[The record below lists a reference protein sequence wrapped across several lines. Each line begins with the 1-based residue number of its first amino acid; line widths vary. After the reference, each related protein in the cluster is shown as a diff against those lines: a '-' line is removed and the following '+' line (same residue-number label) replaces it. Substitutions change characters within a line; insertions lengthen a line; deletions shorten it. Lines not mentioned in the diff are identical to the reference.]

1 MSTSLFSNDLWFME
15 KHLDVEYQTYRLLA
29 YLQHVKSYFTQ
40 IKLYPYLRDLIKHYE
55 FVDNINSKID
65 EIKRKLNNDLNDEI
79 TSYIYEI
86 TDITK
91 IETKKVI
98 DEGITLFNLV
108 LGGITYEAIGIVPDY
123 KDDGYI
129 ITSYNKID
137 YVDILR
143 FQISK
148 LVHYDKFYIVNV
160 EFFERLSN
168 VSSLFKAPEFLKA
181 YLLDRYWDM
190 PNPLVLYIRVDY
202 YVPLH
207 ETLIPIIKR
216 VLPVWIQRT

>member
-1 MSTSLFSNDLWFME
+1 MDTSLFSNDLWFIE

-29 YLQHVKSYFTQ
+29 YLQHVKNHFAQ
-40 IKLYPYLRDLIKHYE
+40 IKLYPHLRDLIKHYE

-65 EIKRKLNNDLNDEI
+65 EIKRKLNNDLDDEI

-98 DEGITLFNLV
+98 DEGITLFNV
-108 LGGITYEAIGIVPDY
+108 ILGGITYEAIGVVPEY
-123 KDDGYI
+123 KEDGYI
-129 ITSYNKID
+129 ITAYNKID

-143 FQISK
+143 FKISK
-148 LVHYDKFYIVNV
+148 LVDYDKFYIVNV

-168 VSSLFKAPEFLKA
+168 VSRLFKAPEFLKA
-181 YLLDRYWDM
+181 YLLDRYRNI
-190 PNPLVLYIRVDY
+190 PNPLVLYIRLDY

>member
-1 MSTSLFSNDLWFME
+1 MSASLFSNDLWFVD

-79 TSYIYEI
+79 TSYIYDI

-98 DEGITLFNLV
+98 DEGITLFNVV
-108 LGGITYEAIGIVPDY
+108 LGGITYEAIGIVPEY

-129 ITSYNKID
+129 ITLYNKID

-148 LVHYDKFYIVNV
+148 IVDYDKFYIVNV

-168 VSSLFKAPEFLKA
+168 ISRLFKAPEFLKG

-190 PNPLVLYIRVDY
+190 PNPLVLYIRLDY

-216 VLPVWIQRT
+216 VLPVWIRRT

>member
-1 MSTSLFSNDLWFME
+1 
-15 KHLDVEYQTYRLLA
+15 V
-29 YLQHVKSYFTQ
+29 
-40 IKLYPYLRDLIKHYE
+40 
-55 FVDNINSKID
+55 
-65 EIKRKLNNDLNDEI
+65 
-79 TSYIYEI
+79 
-86 TDITK
+86 
-91 IETKKVI
+91 
-98 DEGITLFNLV
+98 V
-108 LGGITYEAIGIVPDY
+108 LGGITYEAIGIVPEY

-148 LVHYDKFYIVNV
+148 LVDYDKFYIVNV
-160 EFFERLSN
+160 EFSERLSN
-168 VSSLFKAPEFLKA
+168 VSMLFRAPEFLKA

-190 PNPLVLYIRVDY
+190 PNPLVLYITLDY

>member
-1 MSTSLFSNDLWFME
+1 MSASLFSNDLWFVD

-40 IKLYPYLRDLIKHYE
+40 IKLYPHLRDLIKHYE

-65 EIKRKLNNDLNDEI
+65 EIKRKLNSDLDDEI

-98 DEGITLFNLV
+98 DEGITLFNVV
-108 LGGITYEAIGIVPDY
+108 LCGITYEAIGVVPEY

-137 YVDILR
+137 YIDILR

-148 LVHYDKFYIVNV
+148 LVDYDKFYIVNV

-168 VSSLFKAPEFLKA
+168 VSRLFKAPEFLKA

-190 PNPLVLYIRVDY
+190 PNPLVLYITLDY